1 LHLKAAVE
9 PRSFTEGFD
18 RDVWHTCGLIVLYAG
33 ACFEEKHCDTLL
45 DLADK
50 LDRCSYQLL
59 LDELGSDLCT
69 ASLDALDAL
78 REGALDAHHFDV
90 ITTTMDRLQDLLSE
104 AQLAHDTGDVE
115 VYAGGDWAGAEA
127 GEGVAITMEDML
139 RIFST
144 FALMPTAFIA
154 HVQAHGLLPTDADGF
169 PRETCLRPNFG
180 LMIDLLTRERSCVG
194 LCGPGSFATKWA
206 QLSASA
212 VLNLGELLRSDPLLA
227 NYLNS
232 CAICTTHCLVKNSTV
247 TAVETVL
254 ESSATSL
261 PTVEQSACHT
271 YCTLFRVSKDLTD
284 SEAAAVCSSLAN
296 GVKYL
301 QRQVWGLEGQRI
313 MVVALGGQH
322 NVDLPRIFSDEG
334 APQEWVDTTMSALA
348 GSMLLHRICTHQH
361 GSLSLASCAKQKF
374 IVCFSFYE
382 STLLQL
388 KIKKMVTNSLRLM
401 SVPFF
406 ATDDVSIPR
415 VI

>member
-1 LHLKAAVE
+1 MNGNFDYVVYSEALLACGGWRPHCLHLKAAVE

-127 GEGVAITMEDML
+127 GEGVAITMEDVL

-169 PRETCLRPNFG
+169 PREACLRPNFG
-180 LMIDLLTRERSCVG
+180 LMIDLLTRERSTMG

-247 TAVETVL
+247 TAVETV
-254 ESSATSL
+254 
-261 PTVEQSACHT
+261 EQCD
-271 YCTLFRVSKDLTD
+271 LLTD
-284 SEAAAVCSSLAN
+284 RRAVGLSHILHTVSSEQRPDGQRSSCGLFIV
-296 GVKYL
+296 G
-301 QRQVWGLEGQRI
+301 QRRQVSPTKGVGFGRAAYYGCGVGWT
-313 MVVALGGQH
+313 A
-322 NVDLPRIFSDEG
+322 
-334 APQEWVDTTMSALA
+334 
-348 GSMLLHRICTHQH
+348 
-361 GSLSLASCAKQKF
+361 
-374 IVCFSFYE
+374 
-382 STLLQL
+382 
-388 KIKKMVTNSLRLM
+388 
-401 SVPFF
+401 
-406 ATDDVSIPR
+406 
-415 VI
+415 